1 VERTMKR
8 NRLQRKRLGAAL
20 AAAGIALAAA
30 GAEARSADGKRVYI
44 DANCVG
50 CHKWHGQGGGG
61 YGGAALSLR
70 ETFLEREDLIEA
82 VRCGRPETRM
92 PYHGRFAWKKSAP
105 CWDETFETMGD
116 AAPPKAAKLLRD
128 YQIEAVVDYIL
139 THLQGRAEPT
149 GAECAAFWGA
159 DARECD
165 RFTNE

>member
-1 VERTMKR
+1 MTKCNALR
-8 NRLQRKRLGAAL
+8 AAL
-20 AAAGIALAAA
+20 AAAGVFLAAA
-30 GAEARSADGKRVYI
+30 GADARSADGKRVYI

-116 AAPPKAAKLLRD
+116 SAPPKAAKLLRD

-139 THLQGRAEPT
+139 AHQQGKAEPT
-149 GAECAAFWGA
+149 EAECIAFWGA

-165 RFTNE
+165 RFAKK